1 MSEMHTERI
10 QPVSNQ
16 MPQWSNYKLASSG
29 INPADSTLGLA
40 IWQEAFWLKS
50 RVVLKELTL
59 GESDVKNDRHKTRV
73 QNRGGGGYCPRHQIR
88 EAVVK
93 G

>member
-59 GESDVKNDRHKTRV
+59 GESDVKNDRHKARV
-73 QNRGGGGYCPRHQIR
+73 QNGGEGGIVPGIR
-88 EAVVK
+88 SERL
-93 G
+93 

>member
-50 RVVLKELTL
+50 KVVLKELTL
-59 GESDVKNDRHKTRV
+59 GESDVKNERHKARV
-73 QNRGGGGYCPRHQIR
+73 QKGGGNVIVPGIR
-88 EAVVK
+88 SERL
-93 G
+93 

>member
-16 MPQWSNYKLASSG
+16 MPQWSNYKFASSG

-73 QNRGGGGYCPRHQIR
+73 QNRGGGVIVPGIR
-88 EAVVK
+88 SERL
-93 G
+93 

>member
-59 GESDVKNDRHKTRV
+59 GESDVKNDRHKARV
-73 QNRGGGGYCPRHQIR
+73 QNGGRGGIVPGIR
-88 EAVVK
+88 SERL
-93 G
+93 